1 MTTKSLVLGSLLGVL
16 LVFFTSTT
24 AWAAQRTLTADGNG
38 GYYIN
43 MSTSGIDTLVVPDE
57 VLNFKVYDDGGENG
71 AYTLNIESRLMLVT
85 SAGRQFLMG
94 SSLYTFG
101 LLKIFDGAEENSNDE
116 IMSYKPWGTGNTIN
130 VMSSS
135 EKALIYFQTDGND
148 DMFGLDMTVKVIDPT
163 LPHAI
168 NVNEANNGSVV
179 CQASEAIAETNVS
192 LSTSP
197 ANGYVLRDIEVRD
210 DLDNEINVWGGKW
223 YSGNTTSFIM
233 PITDVTVHTRF
244 QKIDKYLEITE
255 YDMPISGTLSVIIP
269 NSVSTFL
276 IHPKYNGSED
286 NLIVLTAPEGKIL
299 QIMSEDMT
307 NEGDDSLYVYD
318 GIDEGAALLKKG
330 LAREVGRLI
339 STQHVMTLH
348 YKGDGHYRSRD
359 AFRVTVLDPSEYN
372 NITVTNGTGGTVA
385 SSVNSATA
393 NTSITLT
400 ATSDDGYMLDYV
412 EVYDAEGLKVDV
424 NNATW
429 YESGEMSFKMPGSA
443 VEIKP
448 VFVRIE
454 DGPSINMPKNGTF
467 ALAIPE
473 GINTIKVYDNG
484 GKDGKYLENCDGY
497 LLLTAPDGKRIRL
510 SGTVKVRSSNY
521 SYYVTGILYAYDGG
535 DINAERLIEAH
546 SYGKWDISRKLST
559 GENVMLNFVTGKGE
573 TFDGL
578 DLTITVVDPD
588 APHAINIVSA
598 DDGSFVDPPT
608 EAVPGT
614 VVTLTASPNSGFFL
628 NDVKIQDEYFTNYYE
643 SNVDF
648 VGGWY
653 TNNTITFTMP
663 QTEVTVTPSFEYIR
677 YADIVVKKSGT
688 ENISIPTDIK
698 SFDLEVGYSDDVIDS
713 YMLLTAPEGMIL
725 QIQGEVAPRTGL
737 DSLYVYDGI
746 DVYAAELLKVTA
758 RASVSK
764 ISSGRN
770 MLIHYK
776 ELGDYCGY
784 GTGLSV
790 RVSVIDPDA
799 EFVVSKDGEIY
810 GGSIEV
816 DKASAKFNTP
826 VTVTATPAGD
836 NLLNKIEV
844 IGKDSDYPV
853 AVTGGTWYSSNK
865 ATFAMPAEDVD
876 VSATFVSNLTA
887 DGGLS
892 VSTPILEPLRIV
904 VPNRIK
910 SFRVLG
916 RSPSVGMLSQ
926 PLILTASEGQMLML
940 DDNDYP
946 ACSES
951 VEDIEL
957 PYYNFYICDG
967 DISNPSGETTSGKT
981 ISILFGDN
989 GESYMDVTVNVVDPS
1004 KDPRSVFVEKTGC
1017 GRVESE
1023 LDLETVTAGTLVKL
1037 VAIPDEGCFV
1047 GGTRA
1052 MGSMWDSEF
1061 PVSVTGGAWH
1071 SNDTIQ
1077 FTMPYA
1083 DVSVNVMFGEDP
1095 YRFIIVPTVD
1105 TVRAEIPEGIS
1116 QFIVYDDG
1124 GPDGPYSNNADG
1136 YLVVTVPEDK
1146 LLRLDEKYLNLESCC
1161 DYLSV
1166 YDGDNDITEAFLS
1179 DEYMDPIQSLTF
1191 HFTSNRGTSY
1201 DGFEFVMSAVEKE
1214 EHQIVLGESEYGLL
1228 SVAPVTGMAFS
1239 GDTVTIS
1246 ATPDSGYVFK
1256 GISVYD
1262 DDENWLFDVVDGAWY
1277 SNFVKF
1283 TMPLKD
1289 IYVEPIFVTSDD
1301 LDYEINIPKTGNIAV
1316 DIPAGVTTL
1325 SVYDDNSGYYG
1336 AYSNNSDGSVTLT
1349 APEGYSLYVGG
1360 EIRTAEEADSLVIY
1374 DGADANAPKL
1384 LKKYGEEEF
1393 YDIYSSGRSLTF
1405 RFKSNA
1411 EWNSYGLQLS
1421 VFVLKKSGSGAVAIY
1436 EADGYKMARIDG
1448 AYNGKDTVN
1457 IEEDIEVNGVEF
1469 NREFST
1475 AEDGYSTFMLPFD
1488 VYTNNTWGMQTVLAF
1503 NDVIDSIVDGVKKK
1517 FVVMQA
1523 LWDADTSTQ
1532 NIELKANTPYLVKMR
1547 SSQLSIYGSVTL
1559 RKTENTVLT
1568 LGDWQVHGT
1577 TAYKKWQTGDPE
1589 LGSVYGFAANAK
1601 DGVKVGQFVKAGS
1614 GAFIRPMRAYL
1625 KYSAPNGEPRPA
1637 PAGHVSVW
1645 RDRSNELPEEIE
1657 VVVVEGKGRA
1667 SIDSGESGSEKKTTV
1682 IGRIN
1687 TRTGEFTPVTRTYDL
1702 KGRSLNAKPKAKGV
1716 YVGKKR

>member
-1 MTTKSLVLGSLLGVL
+1 MTTKSLGLGSLLGILLVL
-16 LVFFTSTT
+16 LTSTT

-43 MSTSGIDTLVVPDE
+43 MPATGVDTLVIPDE
-57 VLNFKVYDDGGENG
+57 VTTFKVYDDGGPEG
-71 AYTLNIESRLMLVT
+71 GYTPNSDGFLMLTAPEGHLLRLTGSTGAVNSYLEVYDGPDQSNYLFSQT
-85 SAGRQFLMG
+85 GFRDIGRTLSTG
-94 SSLYTFG
+94 RN
-101 LLKIFDGAEENSNDE
+101 LLLEFETYS
-116 IMSYKPWGTGNTIN
+116 T
-130 VMSSS
+130 V
-135 EKALIYFQTDGND
+135 TDGLYLEVTVVDPAAPHAVVITEVNN
-148 DMFGLDMTVKVIDPT
+148 GGVSAIPTEANSGMTV
-163 LPHAI
+163 
-168 NVNEANNGSVV
+168 
-179 CQASEAIAETNVS
+179 S
-192 LSTSP
+192 LTISP
-197 ANGYVLRDIEVRD
+197 ADGYYLERLDVTDEYNNSLAYDHYGNPVNGFT
-210 DLDNEINVWGGKW
+210 GGKW
-223 YSGNTTSFIM
+223 YSGGVASFTM
-233 PITDVTVHTRF
+233 PGTDVIVRSTFYR
-244 QKIDKYLEITE
+244 IDKYL
-255 YDMPISGTLSVIIP
+255 DLQMPSTGELPVIIP

-276 IHPKYNGSED
+276 IRPDYYGTENIT
-286 NLIVLTAPEGKIL
+286 IVLTAPEGKIL

-385 SSVNSATA
+385 PSVNSATA

-454 DGPSINMPKNGTF
+454 DGPSINMLKNGTF
-467 ALAIPE
+467 VLTIPE
-473 GINTIKVYDNG
+473 GIERIHIYDDG
-484 GKDGKYLENCDGY
+484 GKDGKYSHNCDGY
-497 LLLTAPDGKRIRL
+497 LLLTAPEGKRLRL
-510 SGTVKVRSSNY
+510 TGFVRVRQSSSS
-521 SYYVTGILYAYDGG
+521 SYTTGRLRVYNGANNQASELLDEFFYR
-535 DINAERLIEAH
+535 DIPQ
-546 SYGKWDISRKLST
+546 KLSL
-559 GENVMLNFVTGKGE
+559 GNQLFFNFISTYSDRFEGVNLTVT
-573 TFDGL
+573 
-578 DLTITVVDPD
+578 VDDPN
-588 APHAINIVSA
+588 APHAINIVSV

-614 VVTLTASPNSGFFL
+614 VVTLTASPNSGFFF
-628 NDVKIQDEYFTNYYE
+628 NDVKIQDEYFTDYYE

-663 QTEVTVTPSFEYIR
+663 QTEVTVTPSFDYVR
-677 YADIVVKKSGT
+677 YADLVIKKSGT

-698 SFDLEVGYSDDVIDS
+698 SFDLKVGYSDDAIDS
-713 YMLLTAPEGMIL
+713 YMLLTAPEGKIL

-737 DSLYVYDGI
+737 DSLYVYDGADI
-746 DVYAAELLKVTA
+746 SATELLKAAA
-758 RASVSK
+758 RASVNK
-764 ISSGRN
+764 NSSGRN

-776 ELGDYCGY
+776 ELGEYCDYGSS
-784 GTGLSV
+784 LSL
-790 RVSVIDPDA
+790 RVFVVDPDA
-799 EFVVSKDGEIY
+799 EFVVSKDGDIY

-904 VPNRIK
+904 VPNRVK

-916 RSPSVGMLSQ
+916 RSPSTGMLSQ

-989 GESYMDVTVNVVDPS
+989 GESYMDMTVNVVDPS
-1004 KDPRSVFVEKTGC
+1004 KDPRSVFVETTGC
-1017 GRVESE
+1017 GQVESE

-1201 DGFEFVMSAVEKE
+1201 DGFELVMSAVEKE

-1239 GDTVTIS
+1239 GDTVTIN
-1246 ATPDSGYVFK
+1246 ATPNEGYVFN

-1283 TMPLKD
+1283 AMPLKD

-1301 LDYEINIPKTGNIAV
+1301 LDYEINIPKTGNIAIN
-1316 DIPAGVTTL
+1316 IPVGATRLT
-1325 SVYDDNSGYYG
+1325 VYDDNSGYYG

-1360 EIRTAEEADSLVIY
+1360 AIQTAEEADSLVIY

-1421 VFVLKKSGSGAVAIY
+1421 VFVLEKSGSGAVAIY

-1469 NREFST
+1469 NRKFST
-1475 AEDGYSTFMLPFD
+1475 AEDGYSTLMLPFD
-1488 VYTNNTWGMQTVLAF
+1488 VSTHDAGGIQTVLAF

-1523 LWDADTSTQ
+1523 LWDADTSSQ
-1532 NIELKANTPYLVKMR
+1532 NIVLKANTPYLVKMWN
-1547 SSQLSIYGSVTL
+1547 SQLSIDGPVTL

-1601 DGVKVGQFVKAGS
+1601 DGVEIGQFVKAGT
-1614 GAFIRPMRAYL
+1614 GAYIRPMRAYL
-1625 KYSAPNGEPRPA
+1625 LYNPSNPEPKAA
-1637 PAGHVSVW
+1637 PANHVSVW
-1645 RDRSNELPEEIE
+1645 RDNELPEEIDI
-1657 VVVVEGKGRA
+1657 VVVGGGKRAGIAGGETQPGDGR
-1667 SIDSGESGSEKKTTV
+1667 TV
-1682 IGRIN
+1682 IGTIN
-1687 TRTGEFTPVTRTYDL
+1687 TRTGEIKFKRTYDL
-1702 KGRSLNAKPKAKGV
+1702 KGRPVSGTPKAKGM
-1716 YVGKKR
+1716 YIKGKK